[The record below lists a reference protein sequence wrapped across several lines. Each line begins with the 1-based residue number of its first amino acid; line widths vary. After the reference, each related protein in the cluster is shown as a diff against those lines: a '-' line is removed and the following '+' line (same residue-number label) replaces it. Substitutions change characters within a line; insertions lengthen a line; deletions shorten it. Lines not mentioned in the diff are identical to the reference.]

1 MIELKTMETTPPR
14 RRKEPKWTA
23 AVLFSC
29 ALLLAAWTFLIE
41 PDRLVVNETRIELP
55 DWPAELKGLR
65 IAVISDLHPGG
76 LNVRLDK
83 IRLVVEK
90 TNNTRPDLILM
101 PGDFVDTALGL
112 FPIDPEETA
121 AELKKLRARHG
132 VFAVLGNHD
141 WWLDGPRVKRAL
153 EGAGIKVLE
162 NDVAR
167 LDLAERNGQRLWI
180 AGFGD
185 LLEGAP
191 NVVAT
196 LGKLDDNAPVVA
208 LTHNPDL
215 FPQVPARVALTI
227 AGHTH
232 GGQAAIPLI
241 GRPIVPSNFGERYA
255 AGHVV
260 EEGRHLFVTTGIGVS
275 ILPVRF
281 RVTPEI
287 SLLTINRKP
296 V

>member
-1 MIELKTMETTPPR
+1 MKRTPIWR
-14 RRKEPKWTA
+14 REASKRTA

-29 ALLLAAWTFLIE
+29 TLLLAAWAFLIE
-41 PDRLVVNETRIELP
+41 PDRLIVNETRIELP
-55 DWPAELKGLR
+55 AWPADLKGLR
-65 IAVISDLHPGG
+65 IAAISDLHPGG
-76 LNVRLDK
+76 LNVTLDK
-83 IRLVVEK
+83 VRLIVEK
-90 TNNTRPDLILM
+90 TNDTQPDLILL

-112 FPIDPEETA
+112 FPIDPEVTA

-141 WWLDGPRVKRAL
+141 WWLDVDRVRKAL
-153 EGAGIKVLE
+153 ENAGIRVLE
-162 NDVAR
+162 NDVAKI
-167 LDLAERNGQRLWI
+167 DLSERNGQRLWI

-185 LLEGAP
+185 LWEGAP

-196 LGKLDDNAPVVA
+196 LAKVDDNAPVVA

-215 FPQVPARVALTI
+215 FPQVPARVALTV

-232 GGQAAIPLI
+232 GGQVAIPLI
-241 GRPIVPSNFGERYA
+241 GRPVVPSDFGERYA
-255 AGHVV
+255 AGHIV
-260 EEGRHLFVTTGIGVS
+260 EEGRHLVVTTGIGVS

-287 SLLTINRKP
+287 SLLTIN
-296 V
+296 

>member
-1 MIELKTMETTPPR
+1 MKKTSFR
-14 RRKEPKWTA
+14 RREVTKRTA
-23 AVLFSC
+23 AILFSC
-29 ALLLAAWTFLIE
+29 AVLLAAWTFLIE

-65 IAVISDLHPGG
+65 IAALSDLHPGG
-76 LNVRLDK
+76 INITRNKLRL
-83 IRLVVEK
+83 IVEK
-90 TNNTRPDLILM
+90 TNQTESDLILM
-101 PGDFVDTALGL
+101 AGDFVDTALGL
-112 FPIDPEETA
+112 FPIDPEVTA

-141 WWLDGPRVKRAL
+141 WWLDGSRVKRAL
-153 EGAGIKVLE
+153 EDAGIKVLE

-167 LDLAERNGQRLWI
+167 IDLPERNGQRLWVV
-180 AGFGD
+180 GFGD
-185 LLEGAP
+185 LWEGAP

-232 GGQAAIPLI
+232 GGQVAIPLI
-241 GRPIVPSNFGERYA
+241 GRPIVPSDFGERYA

-260 EEGRHLFVTTGIGVS
+260 EGGRHLFVTTGIGVS